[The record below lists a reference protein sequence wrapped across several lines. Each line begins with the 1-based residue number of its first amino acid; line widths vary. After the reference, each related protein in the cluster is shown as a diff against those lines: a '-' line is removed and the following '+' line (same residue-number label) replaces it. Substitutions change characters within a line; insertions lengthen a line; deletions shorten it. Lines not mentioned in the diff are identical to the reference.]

1 MNSIFSLR
9 SRSPFYN
16 WDIESGAA
24 VAEPELEEEHEV
36 APVKVD
42 ETVVSEENEASF
54 ANLGLSDV
62 LLESIVQVG
71 FKKPTP
77 IQEAA
82 IPALMEG
89 LDIIG
94 QAQTGSGKTAA
105 FGLPIIDQIEENDRR
120 VQALILAPPASSP
133 FR

>member
-1 MNSIFSLR
+1 MNSIFSQR
-9 SRSPFYN
+9 SKTPFYRWN
-16 WDIESGAA
+16 SESGSA
-24 VAEPELEEEHEV
+24 VAEPETEEEQEQEI

-42 ETVVSEENEASF
+42 ETVVAEENEARL
-54 ANLGLSDV
+54 AIHGLSAVRID
-62 LLESIVQVG
+62 SISQVG

-105 FGLPIIDQIEENDRR
+105 FGMPIIDQIEEN
-120 VQALILAPPASSP
+120 
-133 FR
+133 